1 MNGSEALEKVQNFY
15 QKEKQYFDLIFMDV
29 NMPIMDGF
37 EAIDKI
43 RTFYREMNCNEDKTI
58 ISMLTAFTD

>member
-1 MNGSEALEKVQNFY
+1 
-15 QKEKQYFDLIFMDV
+15 MDV